1 MFSSETLVNSEW
13 NSGIFLFFFI
23 CIFLFSC
30 YRFFFFFLK
39 ACHFVFVLH
48 LSRFFLRTRFTQ
60 WEDIH
65 ILGNSSSANISVVEK
80 YFFLFLSSSDIFGI
94 GIWQQNTQGTFFSPL
109 VHIFT
114 GSFLELVAFL
124 SVDASQVS
132 STNKQIILLKMIRY
146 KNCTEKSEKAA
157 SAQIS
162 L

>member
-80 YFFLFLSSSDIFGI
+80 YFFFIPIKQWYLWHWHLTAKYSRY
-94 GIWQQNTQGTFFSPL
+94 FFSPL

>member
-1 MFSSETLVNSEW
+1 M
-13 NSGIFLFFFI
+13 
-23 CIFLFSC
+23 
-30 YRFFFFFLK
+30 
-39 ACHFVFVLH
+39 
-48 LSRFFLRTRFTQ
+48 
-60 WEDIH
+60 
-65 ILGNSSSANISVVEK
+65 EK

-94 GIWQQNTQGTFFSPL
+94 GIWQQNTQGTFFPTGSL
-109 VHIFT
+109 T

>member
-13 NSGIFLFFFI
+13 NSGIFLFF
-23 CIFLFSC
+23 LFAYFYSAAIDS
-30 YRFFFFFLK
+30 FFFFESLPFLL
-39 ACHFVFVLH
+39 CPPLVQI
-48 LSRFFLRTRFTQ
+48 FLRTRFTQ

-94 GIWQQNTQGTFFSPL
+94 GIWQQNTQGTFFP
-109 VHIFT
+109 T
-114 GSFLELVAFL
+114 GSHIHWFIPWVSCLFKCGCI
-124 SVDASQVS
+124 S

>member
-1 MFSSETLVNSEW
+1 MRLWLTVN
-13 NSGIFLFFFI
+13 GIAGFFYFFLFAYFYSAAI
-23 CIFLFSC
+23 D
-30 YRFFFFFLK
+30 FFFFLK

-80 YFFLFLSSSDIFGI
+80 YFFYSYQAVISLALAFDSKILKVL
-94 GIWQQNTQGTFFSPL
+94 FSPL